1 LARDQR
7 LSPADDLPPAPAL
20 TPVDPPGAPA
30 RRAALRLLTAVLAQG
45 KPLDG
50 ALANAFHGVERPDD
64 RALARSLASGVL
76 RWLIDL
82 DALIDSATPRP
93 LPADARARMALRIG
107 LAGHLLLGT
116 PAHAVIATTLALTEG
131 GPRRLT
137 HAVLSRL
144 LREGAALP
152 DVPTLPEPYASRW
165 RATWGDAAADG
176 AAAALGHE
184 PPVDLT
190 LRDAAETAQ
199 WADALGGV
207 SLAPG
212 HVRLPSLA
220 PDDPRRRERATIPD
234 LPGFTEGAWWVQDLA
249 ASLPARL
256 LQPTRGSRVLDLCA
270 APGGKTLQLAAAGA
284 DVTALDSSEPRLDR
298 LRDNLA
304 RTGLSAGI
312 VAVDAL
318 VWAPPAAFDAVL
330 LDAPCSASGVFR
342 RHPDVL
348 YLKGDRDLRP
358 LLTVQ
363 AALIDRAVDWLRP
376 GGRLVFSTCSL
387 ERAEGEDQM
396 AAAFGRHP
404 GLRLDPV
411 TAGELP
417 AGFNAIDGA
426 LRVLPGTLAT
436 AGGVDG
442 FYVARLRKA

>member
-1 LARDQR
+1 M
-7 LSPADDLPPAPAL
+7 
-20 TPVDPPGAPA
+20 
-30 RRAALRLLTAVLAQG
+30 LAQG
-45 KPLDG
+45 RPLDG
-50 ALANAFHGVERPDD
+50 ALANAFHGVDRPDD

-82 DALIDSATPRP
+82 DALIDSATPKP

-116 PAHAVIATTLALTEG
+116 PPHAVVATTLALTEG

-152 DVPTLPEPYASRW
+152 DVPTLPEPYATRW
-165 RATWGDAAADG
+165 RTVWGADVAAA

-190 LRDAAETAQ
+190 LRDPAETDH
-199 WADALGGV
+199 WASVLDGV

-212 HVRLPSLA
+212 HVRLSG
-220 PDDPRRRERATIPD
+220 RASIPD
-234 LPGFTEGAWWVQDLA
+234 LPGFTQGAWWVQDLA

-256 LQPTRGSRVLDLCA
+256 LRPAAGTTVLDLCA
-270 APGGKTLQLAAAGA
+270 APGGKTLQLAAMGA
-284 DVTALDSSEPRLDR
+284 EVTALDSSEPRLDR

-304 RTGLSAGI
+304 RTGLSAAI

-318 VWAPPAAFDAVL
+318 VWRPPAAFASIL

-348 YLKGDRDLRP
+348 HLKGGRDLKP
-358 LLTVQ
+358 LLTIQ
-363 AALIDRAVDWLRP
+363 AALIDRAVEWLAP
-376 GGRLVFSTCSL
+376 GGTLVFSTCSL
-387 ERAEGEDQM
+387 ERAEGEDQV
-396 AAAFGRHP
+396 AAALARHP
-404 GLRLDPV
+404 RLRLDPIV
-411 TAGELP
+411 AAELP
-417 AGFNAIDGA
+417 AGFAPTDGA

-442 FYVARLRKA
+442 FFIARLRKAG